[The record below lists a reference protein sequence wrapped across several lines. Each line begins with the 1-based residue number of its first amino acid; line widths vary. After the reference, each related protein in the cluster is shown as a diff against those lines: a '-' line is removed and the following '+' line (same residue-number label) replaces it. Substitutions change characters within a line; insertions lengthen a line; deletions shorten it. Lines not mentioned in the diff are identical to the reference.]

1 MAARTRSHGSS
12 TRPLRRVLC
21 LILVAILACGLLAL
35 PAAATP
41 PDRTR
46 AVDPIANEARYEQL
60 ATDWWL
66 WVLGTTTENGG
77 PFDEGAVLCDVGQLP
92 PDVVFLAAPFNTSST
107 VERVCTDP
115 VDAGTQ
121 IFFPVITA
129 ECSNREEDPFF
140 GETADDR
147 RECVEDKLFNPS
159 KLRVKVDG
167 RSLAVPGRKYEFI
180 PPDFAFDSVEGNPT
194 GLQETSGN
202 STARGNW
209 VLLEPLSSG
218 FHQIEFTGRYQKF
231 PFSISVTYDL
241 YVQ

>member
-1 MAARTRSHGSS
+1 MPTRTRSYGRS
-12 TRPLRRVLC
+12 TRPLRRAL
-21 LILVAILACGLLAL
+21 LAILAVILASGLVAA
-35 PAAATP
+35 PAAASP
-41 PDRTR
+41 PDRSR

-66 WVLGTTTENGG
+66 WVLGTTTDDGG
-77 PFDEGAVLCDVGQLP
+77 PFDAGAVQCAVNQPD
-92 PDVVFLAAPFNTSST
+92 PDVLFLAAPFNISST

-115 VDAGTQ
+115 LAVGTQ
-121 IFFPVITA
+121 IFFPVITV
-129 ECSNREEDPFF
+129 ECSDQEDAPFF
-140 GETADDR
+140 GASADDR
-147 RECVEDKLFNPS
+147 RQCVEDKLFNPS

-167 RSLAVPGRKYEFI
+167 RSLAVSGRKYEFV
-180 PPDFAFDSVEGNPT
+180 PPDFSFDSVEGNPT

-218 FHQIEFTGRYQKF
+218 FHRIEFTGRYQKVD
-231 PFSISVTYDL
+231 FSISVTYDL

>member
-1 MAARTRSHGSS
+1 MPARTRSHGSS
-12 TRPLRRVLC
+12 TRLLRRVLSS
-21 LILVAILACGLLAL
+21 ILVVVLACGLLAQ

-60 ATDWWL
+60 ATEWWL
-66 WVLGTTTENGG
+66 WVLGTTTEKGG
-77 PFDEGAVLCDVGQLP
+77 PFDAGAVQCAVHQ
-92 PDVVFLAAPFNTSST
+92 PDPEVLFLAAPFNISST
-107 VERVCTDP
+107 VERACTDP
-115 VDAGTQ
+115 VAAGTQ

-140 GETADDR
+140 GKSADDR
-147 RECVEDKLFNPS
+147 RQCVEDKLFNPS

-167 RSLAVPGRKYEFI
+167 RSLAVSGRKYEFI
-180 PPDFAFDSVEGNPT
+180 PPDFAFESVEGNPT
-194 GLQETSGN
+194 GLPETSGN

-209 VLLEPLSSG
+209 VLLEPLSRG
-218 FHQIEFTGRYQKF
+218 FHRIEFAGRYQKF

>member
-1 MAARTRSHGSS
+1 MTKE
-12 TRPLRRVLC
+12 T
-21 LILVAILACGLLAL
+21 
-35 PAAATP
+35 
-41 PDRTR
+41 
-46 AVDPIANEARYEQL
+46 
-60 ATDWWL
+60 
-66 WVLGTTTENGG
+66 GG
-77 PFDEGAVLCDVGQLP
+77 PFDEGAVHCAVHQP
-92 PDVVFLAAPFNTSST
+92 NPDVLFLAAPFNMSST

-121 IFFPVITA
+121 IFFPVITV
-129 ECSNREEDPFF
+129 ECSDREDDPFF
-140 GETADDR
+140 GASADDR
-147 RECVEDKLFNPS
+147 RLCVENKLFNPS

-167 RSLAVPGRKYEFI
+167 RSLAVSGRKYEFI

-218 FHQIEFTGRYQKF
+218 FHRIEFTGRYQKF

-241 YVQ
+241 FVQ

>member
-1 MAARTRSHGSS
+1 M
-12 TRPLRRVLC
+12 
-21 LILVAILACGLLAL
+21 LVAILACGLLAQ

-41 PDRTR
+41 PDRSR
-46 AVDPIANEARYEQL
+46 AVDPIANAARYEQL

-66 WVLGTTTENGG
+66 WVLGTPTTTDG
-77 PFDEGAVLCDVGQLP
+77 PFDAGAVHCDVHQP
-92 PDVVFLAAPFNTSST
+92 PDVLFLAAPFNTSST

-115 VDAGTQ
+115 VEAGTQ

-140 GETADDR
+140 GASADDR
-147 RECVEDKLFNPS
+147 RQCVEDKLFNPS
-159 KLRVKVDG
+159 RLRVKVDG
-167 RSLAVPGRKYEFI
+167 RTLAVSGRKYEFI
-180 PPDFAFDSVEGNPT
+180 PPDFAFESVEGNPT

-209 VLLEPLSSG
+209 VLLEPLSPG
-218 FHQIEFTGRYQKF
+218 FHQIEFTGRYQKVDF
-231 PFSISVTYDL
+231 AISVTYDL